1 MLRLSREVDN
11 VICNGLTDLLH
22 IARTCK
28 KLGTQIAYVVPGGPA
43 HLSQRLGKGDVIL
56 AVDGLKVDSSNV
68 ADHLQGSDAIGSKV
82 LLTVRQNVSGEY
94 VNVELVR
101 VPMLKFENI
110 VRVLQTLA
118 LLKQNA
124 HINEEYERKSNP
136 EGQALTCVL
145 LDKLLDLIT
154 KLQHENYD
162 TEISMK
168 RNFTSVS
175 EDLRSQLAIAYEEIH
190 RLRARVDDSNGEVTE
205 LYRLLAAE
213 HKELEQKMLVK
224 DQLAAEQIL
233 CRDDALQQQIKEA
246 KVLGQ
251 VIAAAELQVKKL
263 WI

>member
-1 MLRLSREVDN
+1 LA
-11 VICNGLTDLLH
+11 LL
-22 IARTCK
+22 
-28 KLGTQIAYVVPGGPA
+28 
-43 HLSQRLGKGDVIL
+43 
-56 AVDGLKVDSSNV
+56 
-68 ADHLQGSDAIGSKV
+68 
-82 LLTVRQNVSGEY
+82 RQNVH
-94 VNVELVR
+94 N
-101 VPMLKFENI
+101 
-110 VRVLQTLA
+110 
-118 LLKQNA
+118 
-124 HINEEYERKSNP
+124 NEEYERKSNP

-190 RLRARVDDSNGEVTE
+190 RLRARVDDSNGEVTS
-205 LYRLLAAE
+205 LHRLIATE
-213 HKELEQKMLVK
+213 HKEIEQKMLVK
-224 DQLAAEQIL
+224 DQLASEQIL

-263 WI
+263 WIGIHVSALQNKSAKD